1 MCYFECCE
9 GCDSVKY
16 YVNKVQFVACF
27 VHLVL
32 VKFLR

>member
-1 MCYFECCE
+1 MCYFECVM

-32 VKFLR
+32 VKFLH